1 MHKLKEEIK
10 RGIKGVVLGIL
21 GFGLA
26 LGITFGVLYGF
37 GFVGNKLES
46 TIGVQYENAKRK
58 RFENSTSY
66 VHSMQDKLAEYKREF
81 ETEKDVDTKLAIL
94 NCIDDE
100 FAQFDENKIS
110 SSILRDF
117 LISVKDGSLRME
129 LNNYEK

>member
-1 MHKLKEEIK
+1 MFKIKESIK
-10 RGIKGVVLGIL
+10 AIVLASL
-21 GFGLA
+21 GFVLT
-26 LGITFGVLYGF
+26 LGVLYGF
-37 GFVGNKLES
+37 GTVENELEE
-46 TIGVQYENAKRK
+46 TIGVQYDNAKRK

-66 VHSMQDKLAEYKREF
+66 IHSMQDKLAEYKREF

-110 SSILRDF
+110 SSTLRDF

-129 LNNYEK
+129 LNN

>member
-10 RGIKGVVLGIL
+10 RGIKGVIL
-21 GFGLA
+21 GTIAFGLA
-26 LGITFGVLYGF
+26 LGVTFCVLYGIRY
-37 GFVGNKLES
+37 VDNKLET
-46 TIGVQYENAKRK
+46 TIGVQYENAKRE

-66 VHSMQDKLAEYKREF
+66 IHSMQDKLAEYKREF

-110 SSILRDF
+110 SSTLRDF

-129 LNNYEK
+129 LNN

>member
-1 MHKLKEEIK
+1 MFKIKESIK
-10 RGIKGVVLGIL
+10 AIVLASL
-21 GFGLA
+21 GFVLT
-26 LGITFGVLYGF
+26 LGVTFEVLYGF
-37 GFVGNKLES
+37 GTVENKLEE
-46 TIGVQYENAKRK
+46 TIGVQYDNAKRK

-66 VHSMQDKLAEYKREF
+66 VHGMQDKLAEYKREF

-129 LNNYEK
+129 LNN

>member
-10 RGIKGVVLGIL
+10 RGIKGVALIVTTFGLIL
-21 GFGLA
+21 GTIFV
-26 LGITFGVLYGF
+26 VLYGF
-37 GFVGNKLES
+37 GFIGNKLET
-46 TIGVQYENAKRK
+46 TIGVQYENAKRE

-66 VHSMQDKLAEYKREF
+66 IHSMQDKLAEYKREF

-110 SSILRDF
+110 SSTLRDF

-129 LNNYEK
+129 LNN

>member
-10 RGIKGVVLGIL
+10 RGIKGIALIVTTFGLVLGT
-21 GFGLA
+21 
-26 LGITFGVLYGF
+26 TFVVLYGF
-37 GFVGNKLES
+37 GFIGNKLET
-46 TIGVQYENAKRK
+46 TIGVQYENAKRE

-66 VHSMQDKLAEYKREF
+66 THSMQDKLAEYKREF

-110 SSILRDF
+110 S
-117 LISVKDGSLRME
+117 
-129 LNNYEK
+129 

>member
-10 RGIKGVVLGIL
+10 RGIKGVIL
-21 GFGLA
+21 GTIAFGLA
-26 LGITFGVLYGF
+26 LGVTFRVLYGF
-37 GFVGNKLES
+37 GYVGNKIES

-66 VHSMQDKLAEYKREF
+66 IHSMQDKLAEYKREF

-110 SSILRDF
+110 SSVLRDF

-129 LNNYEK
+129 LND

>member
-10 RGIKGVVLGIL
+10 RGIKGVALIVTTFGLVLGT
-21 GFGLA
+21 
-26 LGITFGVLYGF
+26 TFVVLYGF
-37 GFVGNKLES
+37 GFIGNKLE
-46 TIGVQYENAKRK
+46 TIGVQYDNVKRK

-66 VHSMQDKLAEYKREF
+66 VHGMQDKLAEYKREF
-81 ETEKDVDTKLAIL
+81 EIEKDVDTKLAIL

-129 LNNYEK
+129 LNN

>member
-10 RGIKGVVLGIL
+10 RGIKGVILGTIAFGLVLGV
-21 GFGLA
+21 
-26 LGITFGVLYGF
+26 TFCVLYGIRY
-37 GFVGNKLES
+37 VDNKLET
-46 TIGVQYENAKRK
+46 TIGVQYENAKRE

-66 VHSMQDKLAEYKREF
+66 IHSMQDKLAEYKREF

-100 FAQFDENKIS
+100 FGQFDEIKIS
-110 SSILRDF
+110 SSVLRDF

-129 LNNYEK
+129 LND

>member
-1 MHKLKEEIK
+1 MHKIKE
-10 RGIKGVVLGIL
+10 GIKGIILGLL

-26 LGITFGVLYGF
+26 LGVTFGVLYGF

-46 TIGVQYENAKRK
+46 TIGVQYENVKRK
-58 RFENSTSY
+58 RFENSTAY

-81 ETEKDVDTKLAIL
+81 ETEKDVDVKLAIL

-129 LNNYEK
+129 LNN

>member
-10 RGIKGVVLGIL
+10 RGIKGVIL
-21 GFGLA
+21 GTIAFGLA
-26 LGITFGVLYGF
+26 LGVTFGVLYGF
-37 GFVGNKLES
+37 GYVGNKIES

-66 VHSMQDKLAEYKREF
+66 IHSMQDKLAEYKREF

-94 NCIDDE
+94 NCRDDE

-110 SSILRDF
+110 SSVLRDF

-129 LNNYEK
+129 LND

>member
-10 RGIKGVVLGIL
+10 RGIKGVIL
-21 GFGLA
+21 GTIAFGLA
-26 LGITFGVLYGF
+26 LGVTFCVLYGIRY
-37 GFVGNKLES
+37 VDNKLET
-46 TIGVQYENAKRK
+46 TIGVQYENAKRE

-66 VHSMQDKLAEYKREF
+66 IHSMQDKLAEYKREF

-110 SSILRDF
+110 SSALRDF

-129 LNNYEK
+129 LND

>member
-10 RGIKGVVLGIL
+10 RGIKGVILGTIAFGLVLGV
-21 GFGLA
+21 
-26 LGITFGVLYGF
+26 TFCVLYGIKY
-37 GFVGNKLES
+37 VDNKLET
-46 TIGVQYENAKRK
+46 TIGVQYENAKRE

-66 VHSMQDKLAEYKREF
+66 IHSMQDKLAEYKREF
-81 ETEKDVDTKLAIL
+81 ETEKDIDTKLAIL

-110 SSILRDF
+110 SSVLRDF

-129 LNNYEK
+129 LND

>member
-1 MHKLKEEIK
+1 MFKIKESIK
-10 RGIKGVVLGIL
+10 AIVLASL
-21 GFGLA
+21 GFVLT
-26 LGITFGVLYGF
+26 LGVTFGVLYGF
-37 GFVGNKLES
+37 GTVENKLEE
-46 TIGVQYENAKRK
+46 TIGVQYDNAKRK

-66 VHSMQDKLAEYKREF
+66 IHSMQD
-81 ETEKDVDTKLAIL
+81 KLAIL

-129 LNNYEK
+129 LNN

>member
-1 MHKLKEEIK
+1 MYKLKEEIK
-10 RGIKGVVLGIL
+10 RGIKGVIL
-21 GFGLA
+21 GTIAFGLA
-26 LGITFGVLYGF
+26 LGVTFGVLYGF
-37 GFVGNKLES
+37 GYVGNKIES

-66 VHSMQDKLAEYKREF
+66 IHSMQDKLAEYKREF

-110 SSILRDF
+110 SSVLRDF

-129 LNNYEK
+129 LND

>member
-1 MHKLKEEIK
+1 M
-10 RGIKGVVLGIL
+10 
-21 GFGLA
+21 
-26 LGITFGVLYGF
+26 LYGF
-37 GFVGNKLES
+37 GTVENKLEE
-46 TIGVQYENAKRK
+46 TIGVQYDNAKRK

-66 VHSMQDKLAEYKREF
+66 THSMQDKLAEYKREF

-129 LNNYEK
+129 LNN

>member
-1 MHKLKEEIK
+1 M
-10 RGIKGVVLGIL
+10 
-21 GFGLA
+21 
-26 LGITFGVLYGF
+26 LYGF
-37 GFVGNKLES
+37 GTVENKLEE
-46 TIGVQYENAKRK
+46 TIGVQYDNAKRK
-58 RFENSTSY
+58 RFENSASY
-66 VHSMQDKLAEYKREF
+66 VHGMQDKLAEYKREF

-129 LNNYEK
+129 LNN

>member
-10 RGIKGVVLGIL
+10 RGIKGVIL
-21 GFGLA
+21 GTIAFGLA
-26 LGITFGVLYGF
+26 LGVAFCVLYGI
-37 GFVGNKLES
+37 GYIGNKLET
-46 TIGVQYENAKRK
+46 TIGVQYENAKRE

-66 VHSMQDKLAEYKREF
+66 THSMQDKLAEYKREF

-129 LNNYEK
+129 LNN

>member
-1 MHKLKEEIK
+1 MHKIKE
-10 RGIKGVVLGIL
+10 GIKGIVLGLL
-21 GFGLA
+21 GFGLI
-26 LGITFGVLYGF
+26 LGVTFGVLYGF

-46 TIGVQYENAKRK
+46 TIGVQYENAKRE

-66 VHSMQDKLAEYKREF
+66 THSMQDKLAKYKREF

-117 LISVKDGSLRME
+117 LISAKAGSLRMD
-129 LNNYEK
+129 LTN